1 MVGSN
6 PDPDRTVVCLGKTPE
21 PAVGWLKFKV
31 LIIICFV
38 TDEDG
43 TERVCDTLLMCII
56 TVLNQG
62 LRNGGGV
69 GDILRRPSKE
79 VNTHT
84 STCTTFTLYSLN
96 LWRFFLNKLPT

>member
-1 MVGSN
+1 MFFCVF
-6 PDPDRTVVCLGKTPE
+6 VLLGE
-21 PAVGWLKFKV
+21 
-31 LIIICFV
+31 
-38 TDEDG
+38 DDG

-79 VNTHT
+79 VGQA
-84 STCTTFTLYSLN
+84 
-96 LWRFFLNKLPT
+96 

>member
-1 MVGSN
+1 MYS
-6 PDPDRTVVCLGKTPE
+6 LS
-21 PAVGWLKFKV
+21 LSV
-31 LIIICFV
+31 LFCVFSHVILCV
-38 TDEDG
+38 TDEKDG

-79 VNTHT
+79 VKQQN
-84 STCTTFTLYSLN
+84 
-96 LWRFFLNKLPT
+96 

>member
-1 MVGSN
+1 MVFCLYV
-6 PDPDRTVVCLGKTPE
+6 RLVV
-21 PAVGWLKFKV
+21 
-31 LIIICFV
+31 
-38 TDEDG
+38 DEDDQ

-79 VNTHT
+79 V
-84 STCTTFTLYSLN
+84 
-96 LWRFFLNKLPT
+96 RKLIKN